1 MAITYT
7 YRIKSIIAATER
19 INKVEFP
26 NTIRAVIWDLTGTDE
41 NGKTESLTDISTFLH
56 FKTRNTGSFIAYNS
70 LSEDNVVDFIKGVQ
84 NVDEFK
90 GVIAERFNATP
101 GVIPEDKITQIMPWY
116 FNGKTA
122 VSGSSI

>member
-26 NTIRAVIWDLTGTDE
+26 NTIRAVIWDLIGTDE
-41 NGKTESLTDISTFLH
+41 NGVTKSLDDISTFLH

-84 NVDEFK
+84 NVEEFK
-90 GVIAERFNATP
+90 NVIAELFNTTP
-101 GVIPEDKITQIMPWY
+101 GAIPENKVTQIMPWY